1 MGWDCV
7 SRHDGKPLGYMDI
20 IVSALASFPTALD
33 SNYTIRLTSAKPA
46 TKMPS
51 SSLQVSL
58 LEPQEAEEYM
68 RIRHE
73 VFRPTVNHILYSRG
87 EPSQKTLDRVTKD
100 IGEFMAKGV
109 IFLKC
114 VDTSTGEMIA
124 GARWRYV
131 KPKEEGAKERTWEE
145 VDAGLTIPEPF
156 DESDPD
162 LWEEVFGLM
171 NQSKR
176 EILGTRPYYVLDTL
190 VVKGE
195 HERRGAG
202 GMLVRW
208 GCEKADEAGVEAYLE
223 ASPMGAPLYARHG
236 FQRVK
241 ELNLDLR
248 KWGGTKQIDL
258 IVSLC
263 VGGCIAKLTYFP
275 AHAEASQIPSFVVD
289 DVLADPVHN
298 LRL

>member
-1 MGWDCV
+1 M
-7 SRHDGKPLGYMDI
+7 
-20 IVSALASFPTALD
+20 T
-33 SNYTIRLTSAKPA
+33 
-46 TKMPS
+46 S
-51 SSLQVSL
+51 SSLEVSL
-58 LEPQEAEEYM
+58 LKPDEAELYM

-87 EPSQKTLDRVTKD
+87 EPSQKTLDKVTND
-100 IGEFMAKGV
+100 IRELLAKGV

-114 VDTSTGEMIA
+114 VDTTTGEMIA

-131 KPKEEGAKERTWEE
+131 KPEQEGAKERTWEE

-162 LWEEVFGLM
+162 MWKEVFGLI
-171 NQSKR
+171 NENKR
-176 EILGTRPYYVLDTL
+176 EILQTRPHYVLDTL
-190 VVKGE
+190 VVKQE

-208 GCEKADEAGVEAYLE
+208 GCEKADEADVEAYLE

-241 ELNLDLR
+241 DLDLDLR
-248 KWGGTKQIDL
+248 KWGGTEQIKL
-258 IVSLC
+258 IRLKSPLAIHVFCIGKVLC
-263 VGGCIAKLTYFP
+263 GWILTPEKFGQTS
-275 AHAEASQIPSFVVD
+275 AHIPYSRLWSTIHMYAESVF
-289 DVLADPVHN
+289 LEY
-298 LRL
+298 